1 MPAEAPH
8 GESAGSGSCF
18 HAEVVASLQTNLG
31 EDSRADSFQSPPHA
45 DTEAPRTLRK
55 PLRTEPS
62 LSTQD
67 PSKASTALW
76 VQQRGWRRGH
86 SFPPRASPNDNQ
98 LLPGGDQGTTTGAQ
112 VLGLLLAT
120 NRTVNVGPPASPL
133 PQDQQHPGL
142 VSGGKGGGLREPRP
156 ILLQLR
162 PAPELGRNAKP
173 CLPLGNRT
181 SLGLPADLRPLHH

>member
-1 MPAEAPH
+1 MVPAEAPH
-8 GESAGSGSCF
+8 GESAGLGSCF
-18 HAEVVASLQTNLG
+18 HAKVVASLQTNLG
-31 EDSRADSFQSPPHA
+31 EDSRVERLQSPPHA

-55 PLRTEPS
+55 PFQIEPS

-86 SFPPRASPNDNQ
+86 SFQPRASPNDNQ

-112 VLGLLLAT
+112 VLGLLLAA

-133 PQDQQHPGL
+133 PQDQ
-142 VSGGKGGGLREPRP
+142 
-156 ILLQLR
+156 
-162 PAPELGRNAKP
+162 
-173 CLPLGNRT
+173 
-181 SLGLPADLRPLHH
+181 